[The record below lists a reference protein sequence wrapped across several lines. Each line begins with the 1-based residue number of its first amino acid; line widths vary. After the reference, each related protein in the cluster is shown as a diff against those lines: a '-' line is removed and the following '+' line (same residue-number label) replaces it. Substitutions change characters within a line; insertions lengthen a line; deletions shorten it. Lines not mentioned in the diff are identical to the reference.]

1 MDYAK
6 PDKKTRFL
14 QQTALW
20 IVMHP
25 HNNNG
30 PEGDILY
37 PWWTAETIRM
47 SQKIREYTGWQPHK
61 FTVLNDGKGCVD
73 CLSHYPRLST
83 IEQFDSYINKHNI
96 NSIVYT
102 GFSHGICILKESV
115 FGMEN
120 IAKNYPNIKLYL
132 KHDMTCIGPSAS
144 VGAWKS
150 ADELTRKIAE
160 II

>member
-1 MDYAK
+1 MDYNR
-6 PDKKTRFL
+6 PDKKIRFL

-25 HNNNG
+25 HNDNSAEAN
-30 PEGDILY
+30 ILY
-37 PWWTAETIRM
+37 PWWNAETIRM
-47 SQKIREYTGWQPHK
+47 CQKIREYTEWLPHK

-73 CLSHYPRLST
+73 CLSQYPRLNT
-83 IEQFDSYINKHNI
+83 LEQFNSYIKKNNI

-102 GFSHGICILKESV
+102 GFSHGICILKESS
-115 FGMEN
+115 FGM
-120 IAKNYPNIKLYL
+120 KNLHTTYPHLKLYL
-132 KHDMTCIGPSAS
+132 KHDLTCIGPSAA